1 MSTRWGKSVIVVVV
15 ISYTLYKEKEVVF
28 FLCFFIFASPSSRLE
43 KRKEK
48 SVNADICA
56 QVRLRSKCTY
66 IIYLPPEKK
75 KKIKKVKV
83 KYN

>member
-15 ISYTLYKEKEVVF
+15 VISYLVEKKKCFF
-28 FLCFFIFASPSSRLE
+28 FLFVLFIFASPSSRFE
-43 KRKEK
+43 KRKK
-48 SVNADICA
+48 KRVNADICA

-75 KKIKKVKV
+75 KKEKR
-83 KYN
+83 